1 MGPCVSAS
9 RLAARA
15 ARRPSWIA
23 FAVMVLSA
31 TSAATVAVSAL
42 SLIAVAALVFP
53 AVSAASTSVVAVG
66 DIACTSDNSGYNDG
80 AGSAR
85 ACRDA
90 DTARLTRQLDPDRLL
105 LLGDLQYSNGTLA
118 DYRAHFDEQW
128 GRFRPIWIPSPGNH
142 EYNTPGA
149 SGYFDYFGASVAP
162 SRGYYAHRVG
172 GWLILSL
179 NSNCANVP
187 CGRSGQQAAWLRRT
201 LAANPSRCIAALW
214 HHPRYSSSMH
224 GSSTQTAA
232 LWRILQ
238 SRGTDIILT
247 GHDHSYERFSR
258 MDAAGQLA
266 ADGPVSFVVGTGGY
280 SLYSM
285 KAAQPGSAR
294 RVAGNFGV
302 LRLWLGSRSARFNFV
317 LTNGFVADSGRVS
330 CG

>member
-1 MGPCVSAS
+1 
-9 RLAARA
+9 
-15 ARRPSWIA
+15 
-23 FAVMVLSA
+23 
-31 TSAATVAVSAL
+31 
-42 SLIAVAALVFP
+42 
-53 AVSAASTSVVAVG
+53 VVAVG
-66 DIACTSDNSGYNDG
+66 DIACNSDNSGYNGG

-90 DTARLTRQLDPDRLL
+90 DTARLTRQLDPDRLF
-105 LLGDLQYSNGTLA
+105 LLGDLQYSSGTLA
-118 DYRAHFDEQW
+118 DYRAHFDERW

-179 NSNCANVP
+179 NSNCTDVP
-187 CGRSGQQAAWLRRT
+187 CGRSSQQAAWLRRT

-258 MDAAGQLA
+258 MDAAGNRS

-294 RVAGNFGV
+294 RVDGNFGV